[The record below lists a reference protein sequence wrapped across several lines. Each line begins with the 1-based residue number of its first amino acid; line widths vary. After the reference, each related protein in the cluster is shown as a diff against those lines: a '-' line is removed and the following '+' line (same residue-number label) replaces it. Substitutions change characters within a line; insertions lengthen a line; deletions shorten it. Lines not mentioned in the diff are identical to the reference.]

1 MKKTCFIYIV
11 VTISCM
17 LSAFTTASSYAT
29 ARQDTTGVIIPI
41 YLQYWHD
48 LISQEQSKAL
58 NLAEKLNQHNQNT
71 DDPSAEYLQI
81 KDVLQKNINNYRL
94 SIETSDLDHRHK
106 VLYLNSI
113 YMMLKIMNREWTNGD
128 LDPSQV
134 PELVENFHKMLL
146 ADRQGGSI
154 APFVTNVPYEVGAI
168 NVNVFN
174 QNYGYQKARIAL
186 LRKYAAQYPKTFL
199 TTLNQSYADLA
210 NEPFVDT
217 VVAKI
222 AHAYPEIVYNY
233 ATSYTMVGRVVRRNP
248 DSLVQAIVKVGSTP
262 ENAISVFPFIDYI
275 VSGKYTVPQ
284 LQKVAK
290 DNDAYYLLAVNTL
303 IDMNRRTLDGAHFV
317 GQPAMEASV
326 KRSALK
332 YIREV
337 NELHESPDPVRFA
350 CADKLTPQEI
360 YYVLVNGQQEIYT
373 SSFVGLFKR
382 FMQRMDPPK
391 GDKFLMSVIFD
402 RFRKFITLC
411 SDYNTL
417 SPFLNSMS
425 QQNANVLMHK
435 FVDGLQ
441 YTKGLAAAVDVADA
455 FGSIKDSA
463 LLKRLQTEVNYNFE
477 QSVKEGDERGKVL
490 YGLLSTI
497 FNTRESSDQDEV
509 WAKTMAQK
517 FDIPPIDYIPFKDLV
532 NDSAGR
538 VYEEVFF
545 YGDKDGF
552 DSYAHFMPTFQNSNW
567 RINDLNKYFFSIT
580 SVKGKPVTLFVKRP
594 LADPDEDEKAMTV
607 LQQYLQDNNI
617 HPTVFIHRGHSY
629 HVNSTIKELQPSAQ
643 LVFLGSCG
651 GYNTLAQVL
660 NISPNAQIISSKQT
674 GSMSV
679 NDPIIREIEDH
690 IRMGNDLKWENIW
703 NQLNNYFKKSPEFYD
718 YFQDY
723 IPPQKNM
730 GAIFIKAYK
739 RLMKGAKVETED
751 E

>member
-1 MKKTCFIYIV
+1 MKKARFICFLAA
-11 VTISCM
+11 ISCS
-17 LSAFTTASSYAT
+17 LLITASSSYA
-29 ARQDTTGVIIPI
+29 AAQQDTSGVIIPI

-58 NLAEKLNQHNQNT
+58 GMAEKLNRHNQGS
-71 DDPSAEYLQI
+71 DDPPAGYVQI
-81 KDVLQKNINNYRL
+81 KDVLKRDIDNYRL
-94 SIETSDLDHRHK
+94 AIEASDLDHRHK

-113 YMMLKIMNREWTNGD
+113 YVMLKIMNREWGNGD
-128 LDPSQV
+128 LSPALI
-134 PELVENFHKMLL
+134 PELVTNFHEMLN

-154 APFVTNVPYEVGAI
+154 APFVKKVPYEIGAI
-168 NVNVFN
+168 NINVFS
-174 QNYGYQKARIAL
+174 QNYGYQEARIAL
-186 LRKYAAQYPKTFL
+186 LRKYAAQYPKSFL
-199 TTLNQSYADLA
+199 TVLNQSYPDLA

-217 VVAKI
+217 VVARI
-222 AHAYPEIVYNY
+222 AHAYPELVYNY
-233 ATSYTMVGRVVRRNP
+233 ATSYTMVGRVVRRNSDP
-248 DSLVQAIVKVGSTP
+248 LVQAIVKVGATP
-262 ENAISVFPFIDYI
+262 DKAIRVFPFIDYI

-284 LQKVAK
+284 LQKIAQ
-290 DNDAYYLLAVNTL
+290 DDDAYYLLAVNTL
-303 IDMNRRTLDGAHFV
+303 IDMNRGIIDGEDFV

-326 KRSALK
+326 KRSALE
-332 YIREV
+332 YIRQV

-350 CADKLTPQEI
+350 CANKLTPQEI
-360 YYVLVNGQQEIYT
+360 YYILVNGQQEIYT

-382 FMQRMDPPK
+382 FMQRMDPPR
-391 GDKFLMSVIFD
+391 GDKLLMSVIFD
-402 RFRKFITLC
+402 RFRKFITL
-411 SDYNTL
+411 SSAYNTL
-417 SPFLNSMS
+417 DPFLGSMS
-425 QQNANVLMHK
+425 QQNANVLMNK

-441 YTKGLAAAVDVADA
+441 YTKGLAASVDVADA

-463 LLKRLQTEVNYNFE
+463 LLKKLQAEVNRNFE
-477 QSVKEGDERGKVL
+477 EMVAQNDERGKVL
-490 YGLLSTI
+490 YGLLSTL

-509 WAKTMAQK
+509 WAKTMSQK
-517 FDIPPIDYIPFKDLV
+517 FDLPPIDYLPFKNLI

-552 DSYAHFMPTFQNSNW
+552 DSYAHFMPTFQNGDW
-567 RINDLNKYFFSIT
+567 RVNDINKYFLTIT
-580 SVKGKPVTLFVKRP
+580 STKGRPVTLFVKKP
-594 LADPDEDEKAMTV
+594 ISDPDEDEKAMTV
-607 LQQYLQDNNI
+607 LQEYLTKNSI

-629 HVNSTIKELQPSAQ
+629 HVDATLKELQPSAE

-674 GSMSV
+674 GSMLV
-679 NDPIIREIEDH
+679 NDPIIRTIEDQ
-690 IRMGNDLKWENIW
+690 IRIGNDLKWEKIW
-703 NQLNNYFKKSPEFYD
+703 NQLNNYFKNSPEFYD

-739 RLMKGAKVETED
+739 KLMKGAKIETED

>member
-1 MKKTCFIYIV
+1 MKKTCLFSVV
-11 VTISCM
+11 VTISC
-17 LSAFTTASSYAT
+17 LLLVFTSASYA
-29 ARQDTTGVIIPI
+29 AAQQDTTGVIIPI

-58 NLAEKLNQHNQNT
+58 NLAGKLNQNNKNT

-81 KDVLQKNINNYRL
+81 KNALKRDINNYRL

-113 YMMLKIMNREWTNGD
+113 YMMLKIMNHEWLNGD
-128 LDPSQV
+128 LQPSQV
-134 PELVENFHKMLL
+134 PELVNNFHEMLL
-146 ADRQGGSI
+146 TDRQGGSI
-154 APFVTNVPYEVGAI
+154 APFVKKVPYEVGAI

-174 QNYGYQKARIAL
+174 QNRGYQEARIAL
-186 LRKYAAQYPKTFL
+186 LREYAAQYPKNFL
-199 TTLNQSYADLA
+199 TTLNLSYPDLA

-222 AHAYPEIVYNY
+222 AHEYPEIVYNY

-248 DSLVQAIVKVGSTP
+248 DSLVQAIVKVGATP
-262 ENAISVFPFIDYI
+262 ENAIRVFPFIDYI
-275 VSGKYTVPQ
+275 VSGKYTIPE

-290 DNDAYYLLAVNTL
+290 NDDAYFLLAVNTL
-303 IDMNRRTLDGAHFV
+303 IDMNRRILDGEHMI

-326 KRSALK
+326 KRSALS
-332 YIREV
+332 YIRMI
-337 NELHESPDPVRFA
+337 NQLHESPDPVRFTSVNS
-350 CADKLTPQEI
+350 LTPQEL
-360 YYVLVNGQQEIYT
+360 YYVMVNGQQEIYT
-373 SSFVGLFKR
+373 SSFIGVFKR
-382 FMQRMDPPK
+382 FMQRMNPPR
-391 GDKFLMSVIFD
+391 GDQFLMSVIFD

-417 SPFLNSMS
+417 EPFLASMS
-425 QQNANVLMHK
+425 TQNANVLMHK

-463 LLKRLQTEVNYNFE
+463 LLKKLQVEVNHNFE
-477 QSVKEGDERGKVL
+477 QSVQEGDERGKVL

-509 WAKTMAQK
+509 WAKTMSQK

-552 DSYAHFMPTFQNSNW
+552 DSYAHFMPTFQNKDW
-567 RINDLNKYFFSIT
+567 RINELNKYFFSIT
-580 SVKGKPVTLFVKRP
+580 SVGGKPVTLFVKRP
-594 LADPDEDEKAMTV
+594 LSDPNEDEKAMNV
-607 LQQYLQDNNI
+607 LQQYLDDHDI

-629 HVNSTIKELQPSAQ
+629 HVNSTIKVLQPSAQ

-674 GSMSV
+674 GSMTV
-679 NDPIIREIEDH
+679 NDPIIRTIEDN
-690 IRMGNDLKWENIW
+690 IRLGKDLKWENIW
-703 NQLNNYFKKSPEFYD
+703 NQLNNYFKKDPEYYD

-739 RLMKGAKVETED
+739 RLMHGAKIDTED